1 MEVREIMSSPV
12 VTAAPED
19 TLRTAVEQMLEERV
33 GSVVVLDNG
42 LAGIVTESDVLR
54 ACYRDDSSETN
65 ALETENDE
73 AQRDF
78 DQADDDRQSPVQPGT
93 AGDAT
98 DEAAATSFLE
108 TMLVADVMSDDLV
121 TVTSTTSVTAAL
133 RTMQE
138 HEVKRLPIRGGSKP
152 LGIVTLSD
160 VAWHLPDRLRERP
173 SLSTRQKG
181 RGRDRH

>member
-19 TLRTAVEQMLEERV
+19 TLRTAVGRMLEERV
-33 GSVVVLDNG
+33 GSVVVLDGG
-42 LAGIVTESDVLR
+42 LAGIVTESDLLR
-54 ACYRDDSSETN
+54 AWYQEGEDGSEAGFERSADREN
-65 ALETENDE
+65 AN
-73 AQRDF
+73 
-78 DQADDDRQSPVQPGT
+78 G
-93 AGDAT
+93 
-98 DEAAATSFLE
+98 EAASREAERQRGLGNANGEAASRSRLE
-108 TMLVADVMSDDLV
+108 SMRVADVMSADLV

-152 LGIVTLSD
+152 LGIITLSD

-181 RGRDRH
+181 RGRDRG